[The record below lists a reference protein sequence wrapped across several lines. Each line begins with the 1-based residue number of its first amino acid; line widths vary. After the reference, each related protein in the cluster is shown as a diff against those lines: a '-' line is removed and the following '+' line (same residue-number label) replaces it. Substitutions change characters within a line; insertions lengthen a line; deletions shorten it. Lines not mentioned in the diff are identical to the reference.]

1 MSSQKKQKKRKKT
14 RTRRQGNSD
23 GEVLELH
30 YCEQCQSSVVSCEHD
45 PNALTKAVEFA
56 TKVETGAKA
65 AGALAGGLA
74 KAIDSAASI
83 LGGRFRG

>member
-30 YCEQCQSSVVSCEHD
+30 YCEQCQASVVSCEHD
-45 PNALTKAVEFA
+45 PNALTKAVA
-56 TKVETGAKA
+56 IAGQVERGAKA
-65 AGALAGGLA
+65 AGALAGGFA
-74 KAIDSAASI
+74 DAINSAASI